1 MIIRREFEQQLAAD
15 LAQQVGSEILGRV
28 YAARA
33 VTQAQLKTPLTA
45 LARPDTMHGMASA
58 VTLMIATLQPQQRII
73 IVADFDVD
81 GATSCA
87 LLMRGLSAL
96 GFTQVDY
103 LVPNRFNDGY
113 GLTPSI
119 AEQVAE
125 RGCDLLITV
134 DNGITSNR
142 GVDRVHELNMQ
153 VLITD
158 HHLPSPVLPAADAII
173 DPNLDECGFPSK
185 ALAGVGVAF
194 YLLLALRSELRDQ
207 GWFESF
213 DIPEPNMAQ
222 WIDLVALGT
231 VADVA
236 QLDYNNRILVAQGLQ
251 RIRGGKAQAGV
262 QALLQVGGRDPQT
275 AVAADLGFAV
285 GPRLNAAGRLEDMSV
300 GIECLLTDSPGRALD
315 LANQLDQ
322 LNRQRRQIEG
332 DMKRQAFELLERT
345 DLDNSAG
352 RFAATL
358 YHPDWHQGV
367 IGILAS
373 RIKNRLH
380 RPVVAFAAAD
390 AGLLKGS
397 ARSIDGVHIR
407 DQLAEISR
415 LHPDMLKSFGGHAM
429 AAGMTISEDDL
440 QQFGELLDDQVG
452 VALNGT
458 PAGEQYL
465 SDGELSASEFT
476 LELVTLLRNAGPWG
490 AGFEEPCFDGEFELV
505 ERRTVGDN
513 HLKMKLRWPG
523 QQQPV
528 NAIAFGQAEECDAEV
543 GDRVQL
549 LYRPQLNEWQG
560 NVSAE
565 FLVELVSRNSSG

>member
-1 MIIRREFEQQLAAD
+1 MIVRRKFDQQLAAE
-15 LAQQVGSEILGRV
+15 LGQQVGSDILGRI

-33 VTQAQLKTPLTA
+33 VTQNQLKTPLTA
-45 LARPDTMHGMASA
+45 LARPDAMYGMVGA
-58 VTLMIATLQPQQRII
+58 VALMIAALQQQQRII

-87 LLMRGLSAL
+87 LLMRGLRAL

-113 GLTPSI
+113 GLTPNI

-134 DNGITSNR
+134 DNGITSVS
-142 GVDRVHELNMQ
+142 GVDRAHELNMQ
-153 VLITD
+153 VLVTD
-158 HHLPSPVLPAADAII
+158 HHLPAPQLPAADAII

-194 YLLLALRSELRDQ
+194 YLLLALRSELRKQ
-207 GWFESF
+207 GWFESTNT
-213 DIPEPNMAQ
+213 PEPNMAQ

-251 RIRGGKAQAGV
+251 RIRSGRAQAGV
-262 QALLQVGGRDPQT
+262 QALLQVGDRDPKS

-332 DMKRQAFELLERT
+332 EMQRQALALLEQT
-345 DLDNSAG
+345 DLDSSAG
-352 RFAATL
+352 FAATL

-380 RPVVAFAAAD
+380 RPVVAFASAD
-390 AGLLKGS
+390 NGLLKGS
-397 ARSIDGVHIR
+397 ARSIEGVHIR
-407 DQLAEISR
+407 DQLVEISR
-415 LHPDMLKSFGGHAM
+415 QQPDLLKSFGGHAM

-440 QQFGELLDDQVG
+440 EQFGQLLDNQVG
-452 VALNGT
+452 IALNGT
-458 PAGEQYL
+458 AAGEQYL
-465 SDGELSASEFT
+465 SDGELLATEFT

-490 AGFEEPCFDGEFELV
+490 AGFQEPCFDGEFELV

-523 QQQPV
+523 QQRPV
-528 NAIAFGQAEECDAEV
+528 NGIAFGQAEECEAAV

-549 LYRPQLNEWQG
+549 LYRPQLNDWQG
-560 NVSAE
+560 NVNAE
-565 FLVELVSRNSSG
+565 FLVERVFSVD

>member
-1 MIIRREFEQQLAAD
+1 MIIRREFDQQLAAD

-58 VTLMIATLQPQQRII
+58 VTLMIATLQQQQRII

-207 GWFESF
+207 GWFESS

-452 VALNGT
+452 VVLNGT

>member
-1 MIIRREFEQQLAAD
+1 MIIRRPFDPQLAAD
-15 LAQQVGSEILGRV
+15 LGKQLGSELLGRI
-28 YAARA
+28 YSARR
-33 VTQAQLKTPLTA
+33 VSSTELKTPLAA
-45 LARPDTMHGMASA
+45 LARPSSMHGIANA
-58 VTLMIATLQPQQRII
+58 VALLIAALQRQHRII

-87 LLMRGLSAL
+87 LLIRGLRAL
-96 GFTQVDY
+96 GFTQVEY
-103 LVPNRFNDGY
+103 LVPNRFDDGY

-142 GVDRVHELNMQ
+142 GVERAHELNMQ

-158 HHLPSPVLPAADAII
+158 HHLPPPELPAADAII
-173 DPNLDECGFPSK
+173 DPNLNECDFPSK

-194 YLLLALRSELRDQ
+194 YLLLALRAELRQQ
-207 GWFESF
+207 GWFETSQ
-213 DIPEPNMAQ
+213 IAEPNMVQ

-251 RIRGGKAQAGV
+251 RIRSGQAQAGV
-262 QALLQVGGRDPQT
+262 QALLQVGGRDPKS

-300 GIECLLTDSPGRALD
+300 GIECLLTDSPGHALD

-332 DMKRQAFELLERT
+332 EMQRQALVILEQV
-345 DLDNSAG
+345 DLESSAG
-352 RFAATL
+352 FAATL
-358 YHPDWHQGV
+358 YHPEWHQGV

-373 RIKNRLH
+373 RIKSRLH
-380 RPVVAFAAAD
+380 RPVVAFARGD
-390 AGLLKGS
+390 DGLLKGS
-397 ARSIDGVHIR
+397 ARSIEGVHIR
-407 DQLAEISR
+407 DQLVEISR
-415 LHPDMLKSFGGHAM
+415 QQPALLKSFGGHAM
-429 AAGMTISEDDL
+429 AAGMTIHENDL
-440 QQFGELLDDQVG
+440 EQFRELLHNQVSL
-452 VALNGT
+452 ALNGVI
-458 PAGEQYL
+458 AGEEYL
-465 SDGELSASEFT
+465 SDGEIPATEFN
-476 LELVTLLRNAGPWG
+476 LELVTQLRNAGPWG

-523 QQQPV
+523 QQRSV
-528 NAIAFGQAEECDAEV
+528 NAIAFGQAEECEAAV

-560 NVSAE
+560 NVTAE
-565 FLVELVSRNSSG
+565 FLVERVLGV

>member
-1 MIIRREFEQQLAAD
+1 MIIRRSFDPQLAAD
-15 LAQQVGSEILGRV
+15 LGKQLGSELLGRI
-28 YAARA
+28 YAARR
-33 VTQAQLKTPLTA
+33 VSDTELKTPLSA
-45 LARPDTMHGMASA
+45 LARPSSMHGMATA
-58 VTLMIATLQPQQRII
+58 VALLIAALQRQHRII

-87 LLMRGLSAL
+87 LLIRGLRAL
-96 GFTQVDY
+96 GFTQVEY
-103 LVPNRFNDGY
+103 LVPNRFDDGY

-142 GVDRVHELNMQ
+142 GVERAHDLNMQ

-158 HHLPSPVLPAADAII
+158 HHLPPPELPAADAII
-173 DPNLDECGFPSK
+173 DPNLNQCDFPSK

-194 YLLLALRSELRDQ
+194 YLLLALRAELRQQ
-207 GWFESF
+207 GWFETSQ
-213 DIPEPNMAQ
+213 IAEPNMAQ

-251 RIRGGKAQAGV
+251 RMRSGQAQAGV
-262 QALLQVGGRDPQT
+262 QALLQVGGRDPKS

-300 GIECLLTDSPGRALD
+300 GIECLLTDSPGHALD

-332 DMKRQAFELLERT
+332 EMQRQALAILEQV
-345 DLDNSAG
+345 DLDSNAG
-352 RFAATL
+352 FAATL
-358 YHPDWHQGV
+358 YHPEWHQGV

-373 RIKNRLH
+373 RIKSRLH
-380 RPVVAFAAAD
+380 RPVVAFARGD
-390 AGLLKGS
+390 DGLLKGS
-397 ARSIDGVHIR
+397 ARSIEGVHIR
-407 DQLAEISR
+407 DQLVEISR
-415 LHPDMLKSFGGHAM
+415 QQPALLKSFGGHAM
-429 AAGMTISEDDL
+429 AAGMTIHESDL
-440 QQFGELLDDQVG
+440 EQFRELLDNQVSL
-452 VALNGT
+452 ALNGVI
-458 PAGEQYL
+458 AGEEYL
-465 SDGELSASEFT
+465 SDGEIPATEFN

-513 HLKMKLRWPG
+513 HLKMKLRWPD
-523 QQQPV
+523 QQRSV
-528 NAIAFGQAEECDAEV
+528 NAIAFGQAEECEAAV

-560 NVSAE
+560 NVTAE
-565 FLVELVSRNSSG
+565 FLVERVLGV